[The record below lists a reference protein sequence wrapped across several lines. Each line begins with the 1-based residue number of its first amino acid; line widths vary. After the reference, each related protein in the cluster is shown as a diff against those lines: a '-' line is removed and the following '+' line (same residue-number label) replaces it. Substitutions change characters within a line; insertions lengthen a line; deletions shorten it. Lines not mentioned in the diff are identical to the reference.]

1 MSRNRMTRPCEMLR
15 YLQTIMATM
24 SVPPVL
30 PPWVKAI
37 PMAVPANAPPIRE
50 ERNLSST
57 KGAISPAKMG
67 SVMKCCKMEK
77 NTEAM
82 TMEYTVLMP
91 NEGPNTFREIS
102 TRMPLMT
109 KTEIPV
115 EMPVA

>member
-1 MSRNRMTRPCEMLR
+1 
-15 YLQTIMATM
+15 
-24 SVPPVL
+24 
-30 PPWVKAI
+30 
-37 PMAVPANAPPIRE
+37 
-50 ERNLSST
+50 
-57 KGAISPAKMG
+57 
-67 SVMKCCKMEK
+67 MKCCKMEK

-91 NEGPNTFREIS
+91 NEGPSTFSEIS